1 MATREQSAGRKKLR
15 GREGTLIR
23 RKNID
28 IDQIK
33 LDRAV
38 KLLGARSETE
48 AIDQALEMLFFRE
61 ALLASVDKIA
71 GKGGVENYFE
81 GGYADE
87 LKGE

>member
-15 GREGTLIR
+15 AREGTLMR
-23 RKNID
+23 RKNIN

-38 KLLGARSETE
+38 KLLGASSETE

-61 ALLASVDKIA
+61 ALLASVDEIA
-71 GKGGVENYFE
+71 GKGGIEDVYE

-87 LKGE
+87 LMK